1 MISVF
6 GHFWTTSLHTHC
18 PTSHFGGE
26 AGRNI
31 LQHIRYGRFFL
42 HNNIPN
48 HIIHPLEKS
57 SIHRRIDMSTSE
69 SHAIST
75 HKGRNL
81 EAELLRSLLAKPE
94 HFYGKA
100 SEDPMGW
107 LRSIKRLRRG
117 GISDSSILLVA
128 GSHLKG
134 AAGNWWA
141 EHEDDVTTWQEFE
154 EKFIERYAS
163 KSIKR
168 DWWRQLESRKQGDKE
183 SVSELVEAQQALFQ
197 RLALKDERR
206 KIDLLCKALK
216 DDIGFEVERE
226 EPETYGEAVDAAKKE
241 ESLRIKYKR
250 AQEVGG
256 VANDGTS
263 SDKSSVIVA
272 ARSDRASEVGS
283 ISSFDKALNEM
294 NEKFNRLEI
303 NLMERLNRQGGG
315 NSRGGYGYGG
325 YSLTCFN
332 CGQAGHKAYQC
343 NERVQQDSG
352 KGMGQQ

>member
-1 MISVF
+1 MA
-6 GHFWTTSLHTHC
+6 T
-18 PTSHFGGE
+18 
-26 AGRNI
+26 
-31 LQHIRYGRFFL
+31 Q
-42 HNNIPN
+42 
-48 HIIHPLEKS
+48 
-57 SIHRRIDMSTSE
+57 E
-69 SHAIST
+69 SHVISAP
-75 HKGRNL
+75 KGRNL

-117 GISDSSILLVA
+117 GISDGSILLVA

-141 EHEDDVTTWQEFE
+141 EHEDDVVTWQAFE
-154 EKFIERYAS
+154 EKFVERYAS

-168 DWWRQLESRKQGDKE
+168 DWWRRLEARKQGEGE

-226 EPETYGEAVDAAKKE
+226 EPETYAKAVDAAKKE

-256 VANDGTS
+256 IVGDGTS
-263 SDKSSVIVA
+263 SEKSSGVVTT
-272 ARSDRASEVGS
+272 RSDRVSEVGS

-303 NLMERLNRQGGG
+303 NLMERLNRHQGDH
-315 NSRGGYGYGG
+315 GYGG
-325 YSLTCFN
+325 NRYGGNGYGGNGYGGGGYAITCFS
-332 CGQAGHKAYQC
+332 CGQVGHKAFQC
-343 NERVQQDSG
+343 QERREAG
-352 KGMGQQ
+352 KEKGQQ